1 MIYQIFGITIRSY
14 KIVLCKQKNLIPNTV
29 IDKKLNIIIDKAV
42 NTNKKRNTTANK

>member
-1 MIYQIFGITIRSY
+1 MIYQIFGITIRFY
-14 KIVLCKQKNLIPNTV
+14 KIVLYKQKNLIPNTA